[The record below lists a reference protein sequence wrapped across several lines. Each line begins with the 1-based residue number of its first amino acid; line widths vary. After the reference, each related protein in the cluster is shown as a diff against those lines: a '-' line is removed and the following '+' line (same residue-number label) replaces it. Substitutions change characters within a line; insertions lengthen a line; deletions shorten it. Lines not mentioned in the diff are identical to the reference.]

1 LEVDVIQTYATAIL
15 AALLMLTGCTTVP
28 GNTDA
33 MVTQLDGPLAQ
44 LQVDTKQLYQRLQR
58 LTTDKSCVEDQQ
70 CKVLAVGSRPCG
82 GPEQY
87 LPYSVAQTD
96 SKLLAITNDRYRKIK
111 QEQQLRLGML
121 GSCQMLIEP
130 ATQCRQQQCVLIE
143 R

>member
-1 LEVDVIQTYATAIL
+1 MIQSYTTAIV
-15 AALLMLTGCTTVP
+15 AALFMLTACSTVP
-28 GNTDA
+28 ANTDV

-87 LPYSVAQTD
+87 LPYSVLQTD

-111 QEQQLRLGML
+111 QEQQLRLGLL
-121 GSCQMLIEP
+121 GSCQRLTEP
-130 ATQCRQQQCVLIE
+130 ASQCRQQQCVLIE
-143 R
+143 H

>member
-1 LEVDVIQTYATAIL
+1 VIPTYAKAIL

-28 GNTDA
+28 ANTDG

>member
-1 LEVDVIQTYATAIL
+1 MIPTYAKAIL

-28 GNTDA
+28 ANTDG

>member
-1 LEVDVIQTYATAIL
+1 MIPTYAKAIL
-15 AALLMLTGCTTVP
+15 AALLMLIGCTTVP
-28 GNTDA
+28 ANTDG

>member
-1 LEVDVIQTYATAIL
+1 MIQTYTTAAL

-28 GNTDA
+28 DNTDA

-70 CKVLAVGSRPCG
+70 CKVLAIGNKPCG

-96 SKLLAITNDRYRKIK
+96 SKLLAITNERYRKIK

-121 GSCQMLIEP
+121 GSCQVLTEP